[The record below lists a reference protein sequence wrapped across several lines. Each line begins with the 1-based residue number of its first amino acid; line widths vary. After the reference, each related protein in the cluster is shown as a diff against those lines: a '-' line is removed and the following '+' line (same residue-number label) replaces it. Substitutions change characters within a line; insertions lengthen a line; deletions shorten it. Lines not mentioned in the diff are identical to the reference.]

1 MSKEFLGAQDVSC
14 VCAGIGVLGLMFIG
28 VSVGVTS
35 TLVVQYLIEKIK
47 IWKSRGKSEVSLKSS
62 VFKTIPTPLCSS
74 CIAKAKSIQKA
85 QLESNMN
92 ENDEIK
98 VLRGAISLFES
109 RTERS
114 HEKVVNYL
122 SPHEVRSK
130 LFSADVKS
138 MSLTSDLSNS
148 KTKGYDMVELL
159 RNIQKF
165 SVDTSHPLFFNQL
178 FGATDPIALAAELV
192 ALSVNTSA
200 YTFET
205 APVFTMIERELIQ
218 NVGHLVF
225 GQEIEVDGL
234 VLPGGSLSNLTAL
247 HVARYYATT
256 NIYPRNAIHQSNDEF
271 RFEEKK
277 IEDEWDKNKQFVA
290 FVSSEAHYSFI
301 KAIKVL
307 GMGAENLIV
316 VPTLENGQM
325 DPNQLD
331 LLMTQNRNRRK
342 PFFVGLTAGSTVRGS
357 FDDIT
362 AVVDVC
368 RKHERQMDEECC
380 TIGAVHKVWIHVDGA
395 WGGPAIFS
403 RRPDVRGLLNGIEC
417 VDSFTFNP
425 HKMLGAPQQTTIFV
439 ARHQGILKIANS
451 TGAKYLFDNR
461 KHGAEYDLG
470 DMSYT
475 CGRRTDA
482 VKAWA
487 MWKYYGICGLA
498 KIVEDKVDILQR
510 LVTHLRHHPDFMLA
524 CEPWAFNVNFY
535 FLPNRIRQKLKE
547 RGIDMSHNRPLIPH
561 DLAQDLAEISVKL
574 KLRLH
579 KSGEM
584 LIPYQPL
591 TSQEADCFR
600 IVLAGNKKFDE
611 HDIMRLMELMI
622 QYGKDL

>member
-1 MSKEFLGAQDVSC
+1 
-14 VCAGIGVLGLMFIG
+14 
-28 VSVGVTS
+28 
-35 TLVVQYLIEKIK
+35 LIEKIK

-62 VFKTIPTPLCSS
+62 VSKTIPTPLCSS

-85 QLESNMN
+85 QLGSNLN

-159 RNIQKF
+159 RNIQNF

-256 NIYPRNAIHQSNDEF
+256 NIYPLNAVHQSNDEF

-277 IEDEWDKNKQFVA
+277 IEDDWDKNKQFVA

-331 LLMTQNRNRRK
+331 LLMTQNRNRK
-342 PFFVGLTAGSTVRGS
+342 QPFFVGLTAGSTVRGS

-368 RKHERQMDEECC
+368 RKHERQMDKECC
-380 TIGAVHKVWIHVDGA
+380 TTGAVHKVWIHVDGA

-403 RRPDVRGLLNGIEC
+403 RRSDVRGLLNGIEY

-439 ARHQGILKIANS
+439 ARHQVSLS
-451 TGAKYLFDNR
+451 FV
-461 KHGAEYDLG
+461 
-470 DMSYT
+470 
-475 CGRRTDA
+475 C
-482 VKAWA
+482 V
-487 MWKYYGICGLA
+487 
-498 KIVEDKVDILQR
+498 
-510 LVTHLRHHPDFMLA
+510 
-524 CEPWAFNVNFY
+524 
-535 FLPNRIRQKLKE
+535 
-547 RGIDMSHNRPLIPH
+547 
-561 DLAQDLAEISVKL
+561 
-574 KLRLH
+574 
-579 KSGEM
+579 
-584 LIPYQPL
+584 
-591 TSQEADCFR
+591 
-600 IVLAGNKKFDE
+600 
-611 HDIMRLMELMI
+611 
-622 QYGKDL
+622 

>member
-1 MSKEFLGAQDVSC
+1 M
-14 VCAGIGVLGLMFIG
+14 
-28 VSVGVTS
+28 
-35 TLVVQYLIEKIK
+35 
-47 IWKSRGKSEVSLKSS
+47 
-62 VFKTIPTPLCSS
+62 
-74 CIAKAKSIQKA
+74 SIQKL
-85 QLESNMN
+85 QSERCMN

-98 VLRGAISLFES
+98 VLRGAIHLFES
-109 RTERS
+109 RTERP
-114 HEKVVNYL
+114 HGKVVKYL
-122 SPHEVRSK
+122 SPHEVRTK
-130 LFSADVKS
+130 LFSTDMKS
-138 MSLTSDLSNS
+138 MSLTSDLSHS
-148 KTKGYDMVELL
+148 KTKGHDMVEILSQ
-159 RNIQKF
+159 IQNF
-165 SVDTSHPLFFNQL
+165 SVDTNHPLFFNQL
-178 FGATDPIALAAELV
+178 FGATDPIALAAEIV

-225 GQEIEVDGL
+225 GQGIKADGL

-247 HVARYYATT
+247 HVARYYATMNT
-256 NIYPRNAIHQSNDEF
+256 YPQNTLHHSSDDT

-277 IEDEWDKNKQFVA
+277 TEDHWDKNRCFVA

-325 DPNQLD
+325 DPNKLD

-357 FDDIT
+357 FDDIK
-362 AVVDVC
+362 AVVDIC

-380 TIGAVHKVWIHVDGA
+380 SIDAVHKVWIHVDGA

-439 ARHQGILKIANS
+439 ARHQVRQSFIICVSFHGIFEKLIITFLLQGILKIANS

-461 KHGAEYDLG
+461 KHGAEFDLG

-487 MWKYYGICGLA
+487 MWKYYGIHGLA
-498 KIVEDKVDILQR
+498 KIVEDKVDILQK
-510 LVTHLRHHPDFMLA
+510 LVTRLRHHPDFMLA

-535 FLPNRIRQKLKE
+535 FLPKRIQQKLNE
-547 RGIDMSHNRPLIPH
+547 RGIDMSHDRPLIPH
-561 DLAQDLAEISVKL
+561 DVAQDLAEISVKL

-579 KSGEM
+579 QSGEM

-622 QYGKDL
+622 QYGNDL